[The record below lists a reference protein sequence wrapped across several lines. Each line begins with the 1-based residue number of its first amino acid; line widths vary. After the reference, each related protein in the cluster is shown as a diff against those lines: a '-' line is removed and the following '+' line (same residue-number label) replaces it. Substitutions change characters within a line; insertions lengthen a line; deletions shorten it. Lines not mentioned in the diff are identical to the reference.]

1 MEGSLTP
8 PQLIF
13 TAPGPFA
20 DTVYGRHIHMLPE
33 GIYLAYSLTGVEI
46 KEITDRDEKYFH
58 REVGDAPGQ

>member
-1 MEGSLTP
+1 
-8 PQLIF
+8 
-13 TAPGPFA
+13 
-20 DTVYGRHIHMLPE
+20 MLPE